1 MVDDSDIAES
11 PRDQSEFQIHVRQSR
26 SDKQCTGNT
35 SCCCQLLSGRTWK
48 EIKELFTLAWPTV
61 FSYFFHHFV
70 SMISLFFAGRL
81 GEVELAA
88 GTLAISFI
96 NITGPSLFFGLAS
109 AVETLCSQAFGARN
123 YSLVGVVLQRG
134 VWILG
139 ITCILTWTLWINT
152 ERLLLLVHQK
162 KNVAQ

>member
-1 MVDDSDIAES
+1 
-11 PRDQSEFQIHVRQSR
+11 
-26 SDKQCTGNT
+26 
-35 SCCCQLLSGRTWK
+35 
-48 EIKELFTLAWPTV
+48 
-61 FSYFFHHFV
+61 
-70 SMISLFFAGRL
+70 MINLFFAGHL

-88 GTLAISFI
+88 GTLGISFI
-96 NITGPSLFFGLAS
+96 NITGPNSLFFGLAS

-123 YSLVGVVLQRG
+123 YSLVGVVLPRG

-139 ITCILTWTLWINT
+139 ITCILTWTLWVNT